1 MVLFVNKASFQE
13 KLGARIYY
21 NPHVK
26 VNNVLIKYGVVS
38 MHHLTRDLEEWE
50 TLYLAGRLQ
59 KPVNVLR
66 NAKLVTLAN
75 KTNLDNAV
83 RVARYFSN

>member
-1 MVLFVNKASFQE
+1 M
-13 KLGARIYY
+13 
-21 NPHVK
+21 
-26 VNNVLIKYGVVS
+26 IKYGVVS

-83 RVARYFSN
+83 RVARYFNN